1 MKRFRS
7 RPAVP
12 EVGDRTHFAHG
23 LNFYKLFWVFFIA
36 CFLGVVLE
44 TVFCW
49 VTSGHL
55 TNRTGLV
62 YGPFNLVY
70 GFGAVLMTVCLRRF
84 AQKRDLDIFLAGM
97 ALGGAYEYAC
107 SWLQEKVFGT
117 ISWDYSQMPF
127 NLGGRI
133 NLLYCFFWGILAL
146 VWVKELYPRISNWI
160 ETHVPKTIGVSLT
173 WVLVVFMLVNMVM
186 SAGAVWRLGQR
197 YENVPATNPVAVFFD
212 EHFPNERMARIYP
225 SMMHVE

>member
-49 VTSGHL
+49 VASGHL

-97 ALGGAYEYAC
+97 VLGKFLHQ
-107 SWLQEKVFGT
+107 WLVRTVEIDMAMFGRDVEPMSYVFAVLLT
-117 ISWDYSQMPF
+117 ILFSF
-127 NLGGRI
+127 
-133 NLLYCFFWGILAL
+133 
-146 VWVKELYPRISNWI
+146 
-160 ETHVPKTIGVSLT
+160 
-173 WVLVVFMLVNMVM
+173 LVNLAAHRRLKKIDMVE
-186 SAGAVWRLGQR
+186 SLK
-197 YENVPATNPVAVFFD
+197 T
-212 EHFPNERMARIYP
+212 
-225 SMMHVE
+225 VE